1 MRESQFT
8 VLRKCQSKFD
18 CLVFE
23 MLFIKKLKPNLNIQ
37 TDSIRAKLF
46 VWYFLTLQ
54 FFNQLLLFFSIY
66 RPKITNLFWLDN
78 DVQPTSKRRRF
89 LAIFFN
95 LEMILRNVL
104 SQFFL
109 WWNAFQNHFLF
120 LFKVNT
126 KKMIFL
132 DDKFAAFG
140 LIIPLTR
147 CNA

>member
-1 MRESQFT
+1 
-8 VLRKCQSKFD
+8 
-18 CLVFE
+18 

-95 LEMILRNVL
+95 LEMILRNFL
-104 SQFFL
+104 SQFFIVKY
-109 WWNAFQNHFLF
+109 FE
-120 LFKVNT
+120 
-126 KKMIFL
+126 
-132 DDKFAAFG
+132 
-140 LIIPLTR
+140 
-147 CNA
+147 

>member
-1 MRESQFT
+1 
-8 VLRKCQSKFD
+8 
-18 CLVFE
+18 

-95 LEMILRNVL
+95 LEMTQLQSLLFVQQMDKIHKPKVL
-104 SQFFL
+104 
-109 WWNAFQNHFLF
+109 
-120 LFKVNT
+120 
-126 KKMIFL
+126 I
-132 DDKFAAFG
+132 
-140 LIIPLTR
+140 
-147 CNA
+147 